1 MPIHYDI
8 DERRRLVLVTGT
20 GVVTHDDVLEH
31 LADLNEDGRYQAPMR
46 KLIDYRDV
54 SDIQIS
60 TDASVVIA
68 ATKKKL
74 SERFAGEKCAFVA
87 SKDAV
92 FGTARVHEARVEG
105 AGISTSV
112 FRDFDEAMAWLE
124 LPPNPA

>member
-1 MPIHYDI
+1 MPIEYDI
-8 DERRRLVLVTGT
+8 DEHRRLVLVTGT

-31 LADLNEDGRYQAPMR
+31 LAELSEDDRYQAPMK

-112 FRDFDEAMAWLE
+112 FRDIEAAMTWLE
-124 LPPNPA
+124 VNPTPA